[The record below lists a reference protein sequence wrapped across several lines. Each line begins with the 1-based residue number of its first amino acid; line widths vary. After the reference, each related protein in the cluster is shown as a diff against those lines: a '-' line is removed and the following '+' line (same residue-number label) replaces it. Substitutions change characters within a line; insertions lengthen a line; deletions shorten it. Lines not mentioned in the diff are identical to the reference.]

1 MLAPGGAVTFKYGR
15 ESVKYVS
22 PGRRSS
28 LWATLLALFVSPPH
42 LFLNDQM
49 IQPGQDISSLV
60 NPEQA
65 LTCALALKPW
75 EETDPIAA
83 FTLEVEMDAEAWLLR
98 ARALQELQKQK
109 ICYEKALEI
118 EPYNIT
124 IQMALN
130 KRLLE
135 QNDVQGAIKGYQKIL
150 EKEPNHIEAA
160 KALATIYWTKDPQ
173 KALVIYQ
180 RLLRIQPDQQLEH
193 YKQIARLQE
202 RMGLSPTE
210 TYRKILSLDK
220 DDPDAAQGM
229 GAIHAKYVNQAQELE
244 KKGELVKAIQE
255 MKSALSIQSSSE
267 AKSYIA
273 ALYNNLAYSLAKGG
287 RYEGAIEN
295 YQASLK
301 YEQNVTTHLNL
312 GHAYVDNKE
321 PAKALKAV
329 EKAASLKPKEKEV
342 LKNTYLF
349 WADLLMAEKEN
360 TEAIKKLEDIHV
372 LLPKDPQIVKTLGVA
387 YWKDGDL
394 SNALETMKA
403 LPPLL
408 ESVPEQ
414 DRVEAYGMLGDL
426 HRHLGEKEE
435 DLKERISHY
444 ERALKA
450 YQQALSLKSG
460 NKEIQKRWDEVA
472 QERKALKIQVL
483 KSS

>member
-1 MLAPGGAVTFKYGR
+1 
-15 ESVKYVS
+15 
-22 PGRRSS
+22 
-28 LWATLLALFVSPPH
+28 
-42 LFLNDQM
+42 
-49 IQPGQDISSLV
+49 
-60 NPEQA
+60 
-65 LTCALALKPW
+65 
-75 EETDPIAA
+75 
-83 FTLEVEMDAEAWLLR
+83 
-98 ARALQELQKQK
+98 
-109 ICYEKALEI
+109 
-118 EPYNIT
+118 
-124 IQMALN
+124 
-130 KRLLE
+130 
-135 QNDVQGAIKGYQKIL
+135 
-150 EKEPNHIEAA
+150 
-160 KALATIYWTKDPQ
+160 
-173 KALVIYQ
+173 
-180 RLLRIQPDQQLEH
+180 
-193 YKQIARLQE
+193 
-202 RMGLSPTE
+202 MGLSPTE